1 MVAERL
7 NQVRDRADAAA
18 KRAARDPAE
27 ITLVAVSKG
36 RSVAE
41 IEACYA
47 TGQRDFGENRAA
59 ELERKA
65 PLLPEDI
72 RWHFIGSLQTR
83 QAKVAGAHTNL
94 LHSLDRARLVN
105 AWSNVDGASP
115 VLIQVNVAAEEQ
127 KHGVSPDGV
136 ASLIGQAADAGLD
149 CHGLMTIP
157 PLASAPED
165 SRRWFLALRELRD
178 SVRVAFPQIQEL
190 SMGMTDDFEVAI
202 EEGATIIRVGRAIF
216 GAPGDPAWID

>member
-7 NQVRDRADAAA
+7 NQVRARADAAA

-83 QAKVAGAHTNL
+83 
-94 LHSLDRARLVN
+94 
-105 AWSNVDGASP
+105 
-115 VLIQVNVAAEEQ
+115 
-127 KHGVSPDGV
+127 
-136 ASLIGQAADAGLD
+136 
-149 CHGLMTIP
+149 
-157 PLASAPED
+157 
-165 SRRWFLALRELRD
+165 
-178 SVRVAFPQIQEL
+178 
-190 SMGMTDDFEVAI
+190 
-202 EEGATIIRVGRAIF
+202 
-216 GAPGDPAWID
+216 

>member
-1 MVAERL
+1 MVTEQL
-7 NQVRDRADAAA
+7 NQVRGRADAAA
-18 KRAARDPAE
+18 KRAGREAANV
-27 ITLVAVSKG
+27 TLVAVSKG

-41 IEACYA
+41 IEACYEA
-47 TGQRDFGENRAA
+47 GQRHFGENRAA
-59 ELERKA
+59 ELDRKA
-65 PLLPEDI
+65 PLLPADI

-83 QAKVAGAHTNL
+83 QAKLAGPHTHL

-115 VLIQVNVAAEEQ
+115 ALIQVNVAAEEQ
-127 KHGVSPDGV
+127 KHGVSPDAV
-136 ASLIGQAADAGLD
+136 ISLVDQATDAGVE

-157 PLASAPED
+157 PLASTPED
-165 SRRWFLALRELRD
+165 SRGWFVALRELRD
-178 SVRVAFPQIQEL
+178 SLRETYPQIREL

-216 GAPGDPAWID
+216 GAPGDPARID